1 MGILFL
7 TPIFYTLGIFKYNQS
22 YKKFTVLSP
31 IYVRAPS
38 FSKWPPILGWMG
50 PVGPLCCNPRLNTEE
65 NIYNF
70 TLEISVY
77 LNLWGLNIAKD
88 KLTDKIRARWP
99 INLGNI

>member
-50 PVGPLCCNPRLNTEE
+50 PVGPLCCNPRLNTVSVIL
-65 NIYNF
+65 IYVCF
-70 TLEISVY
+70 V
-77 LNLWGLNIAKD
+77 KQMC
-88 KLTDKIRARWP
+88 KL
-99 INLGNI
+99 